1 MYYDFFGF
9 REPPFSIAPDP
20 RYLYLSDRHKEA
32 LAHLMHGVQGQG
44 GFIVITGEVGTGKTT
59 VCRCFI
65 ENAPE
70 HVDIALILNP
80 RLSAGNCCLRSVTS
94 WKSTMRRKRRSSTWW
109 MASIRTCSRLTLRAV
124 IRF

>member
-20 RYLYLSDRHKEA
+20 PRYLYLSDRHKEA
-32 LAHLMHGVQGQG
+32 LAHLMYGVQGGQG

-65 ENAPE
+65 E
-70 HVDIALILNP
+70 
-80 RLSAGNCCLRSVTS
+80 
-94 WKSTMRRKRRSSTWW
+94 MRRHMW
-109 MASIRTCSRLTLRAV
+109 ILRWY
-124 IRF
+124 